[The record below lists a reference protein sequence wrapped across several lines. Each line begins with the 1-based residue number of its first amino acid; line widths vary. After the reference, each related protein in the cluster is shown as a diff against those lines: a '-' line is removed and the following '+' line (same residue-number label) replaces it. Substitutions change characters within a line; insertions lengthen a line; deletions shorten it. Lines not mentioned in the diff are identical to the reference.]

1 VADKLN
7 RKQLKQPDEF
17 HLIAGK
23 AMQWILLNQARVIA
37 GVVAIAVIALGAW
50 AFSSWRESREEKAGS
65 ALSQALEL
73 SARPIAGEAAPGE
86 PQDAFASKAERD
98 KAVIAALQKVRSDYG
113 GSRAA
118 QTAQAE
124 LGFHEQAAGDNAA
137 AAKDLQD
144 FLSSAGRE
152 HPLRGV
158 AQEALGYALEAQ
170 GKLDEAKAAFEKLRD
185 DGMPSHAD
193 FQAAR
198 LALLQGKPDAK
209 AQLEKVAKDYPKD
222 QGIAREA
229 NERAELASLPPPGAT
244 PAGAQQAAPTQ
255 TAKPP
260 PTAKHTKNAKNAK
273 TK

>member
-1 VADKLN
+1 MADKLD

-17 HLIAGK
+17 QVVAGK
-23 AMQWILLNQARVIA
+23 ALRWILDNQGRVIA
-37 GVVAIAVIALGAW
+37 GVVAVAVIAVGAW
-50 AFSSWRESREEKAGS
+50 AFASWRDSREEKAGA
-65 ALSQALEL
+65 ALSEALEL
-73 SARPIAGEAAPGE
+73 ASRPLAGEAAPGE
-86 PQDAFASKAERD
+86 PQDSFATKAERD
-98 KAVIAALQKVRSDYG
+98 KAVIGALQKVRSQFG

-124 LGFHEQAAGDNAA
+124 LGFHEQSAGESAA

-152 HPLRGV
+152 HPLRAM

-170 GKLDEAKAAFEKLRD
+170 GKLDDAKAAFEKLRD

-244 PAGAQQAAPTQ
+244 PPAAQQAAPAQ
-255 TAKPP
+255 KPPAAKPS
-260 PTAKHTKNAKNAK
+260 KHAKNAK
-273 TK
+273 K